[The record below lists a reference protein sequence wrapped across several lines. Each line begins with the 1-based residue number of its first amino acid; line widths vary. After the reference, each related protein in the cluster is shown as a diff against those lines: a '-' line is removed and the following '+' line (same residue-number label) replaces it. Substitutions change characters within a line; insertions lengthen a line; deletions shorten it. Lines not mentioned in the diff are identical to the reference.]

1 MEVKDNS
8 SAKCTLTITTAK
20 DLSALRYQLKLI
32 SIFTK
37 TCTDRA
43 HALRVLRYQFNRI
56 SIFMSMTNFFWIRH
70 VFIQNI
76 AQYSPPRKLSFAL
89 IVARPTKVLAQNHL
103 SCRSL
108 LIWNHNITPTGWRS
122 LDPAPSFPPLYLSRQ
137 QDFSAQSKNEL
148 FFIVHMFCR
157 HKDPK

>member
-37 TCTDRA
+37 TCTDMTHDLRA
-43 HALRVLRYQFNRI
+43 LRYQFNRI

-76 AQYSPPRKLSFAL
+76 AQFSPPRKLSFAL
-89 IVARPTKVLAQNHL
+89 IVAGPTKVLDQNHL
-103 SCRSL
+103 SRRSL
-108 LIWNHNITPTGWRS
+108 LIWNHNITPSGWGS
-122 LDPAPSFPPLYLSRQ
+122 LGPVPLLPPSV
-137 QDFSAQSKNEL
+137 QSKNEL

-157 HKDPK
+157 QKDPK